1 MCDHSYKF
9 LLCVMLDKRLD
20 IWGLSWCAVLN
31 CLVVSSSLQTHGL
44 QHARFSCPL
53 SPRVCSNW
61 CPLSQWCHP
70 TISSSVIPLFLLPS
84 ILPSIRVFSDEL
96 TLRIR
101 WPKQFSFSF
110 SVSPPNEYSGWFPL
124 GLTGLI
130 FLQSQG
136 LSRVLSSTTVWK
148 YQFYNTQYSLWSNS
162 HICTWLLETP

>member
-44 QHARFSCPL
+44 QHARLSCPL

-110 SVSPPNEYSGWFPL
+110 SVSPPNEYSGLISFRIDWFDL
-124 GLTGLI
+124 LAV
-130 FLQSQG
+130 QG
-136 LSRVLSSTTVWK
+136 ISRVFSNTTVQK
-148 YQFYNTQYSLWSNS
+148 HQFFSVQPS
-162 HICTWLLETP
+162 